1 MSFENV
7 GNNNQGSEI
16 ESEDNAEI
24 VELLTKLDEGAEEA
38 GLELADT
45 DFIKIG
51 EGESMQ
57 LQGRLEMIFSAL
69 AIVAGLKIA
78 FGSMPSLT
86 ENTDTIEAIVSRL
99 GQVAVAAGGTAL
111 FFAGVRKFDIGYKR
125 FLGYIRMKELRD
137 LKN

>member
-1 MSFENV
+1 MSLESFENK
-7 GNNNQGSEI
+7 GNPEVI
-16 ESEDNAEI
+16 ELI
-24 VELLTKLDEGAEEA
+24 TKLDEVAEEA

-57 LQGRLEMIFSAL
+57 LQARMEMIFSAL
-69 AIVAGLKIA
+69 AIAAGLKIA

-86 ENTDTIEAIVSRL
+86 ENTDTIEAIISRL

>member
-1 MSFENV
+1 MSLESFENK
-7 GNNNQGSEI
+7 GNPEVI
-16 ESEDNAEI
+16 ELI
-24 VELLTKLDEGAEEA
+24 TKLDEVAEEA

-57 LQGRLEMIFSAL
+57 LQGRIEMIFSAL
-69 AIVAGLKIA
+69 AIAAGLKIA

-86 ENTDTIEAIVSRL
+86 ENTDTIEAIIPRL